1 MGDQVKILALD
12 AATGACSAALR
23 ADGEILASRFVAMSR
38 GQSEALMPM
47 VGEVMQEAGLAYADL
62 DLIAVTVGPGAFT
75 GLRLGLAAARGL
87 ALAAGK
93 PCVGVSTF
101 AAIAASLTEEE
112 RAGRNLMIAVDGKR
126 SDFFIQLF
134 GKGDQSLGPAFAALP
149 EEAAR
154 HLAPGPWLIAGD
166 GAHYFREA
174 LAAHPN
180 IFWADGDGLP
190 DAIHVA
196 AVAEQSFLNG
206 QALPPLPIYMRQPD
220 VTL

>member
-1 MGDQVKILALD
+1 MKILALD
-12 AATGACSAALR
+12 AATGACSVALR
-23 ADGEILASRFVAMSR
+23 GEGRVLARRFLAMAR

-47 VGEVMQEAGLAYADL
+47 AVQVMEEAGLTYAEL
-62 DLIAVTVGPGAFT
+62 DLIAATAGPGAFT

-101 AAIAASLTEEE
+101 AAIAASLSQEE
-112 RAGRNLMIAVDGKR
+112 RAGRNLLIAVDGKR
-126 SDFFIQLF
+126 SDFFVQLY
-134 GKGDQSLGPAFAALP
+134 GRDGQSIRPAFAAAP
-149 EEAAR
+149 EEIAQY
-154 HLAPGPWLIAGD
+154 LFPGPWLAAGD
-166 GAHYFREA
+166 GAHYFREVLSSRA
-174 LAAHPN
+174 D

-190 DAIHVA
+190 DAAHVA
-196 AVAEQSFLNG
+196 AVAEQDFLKG